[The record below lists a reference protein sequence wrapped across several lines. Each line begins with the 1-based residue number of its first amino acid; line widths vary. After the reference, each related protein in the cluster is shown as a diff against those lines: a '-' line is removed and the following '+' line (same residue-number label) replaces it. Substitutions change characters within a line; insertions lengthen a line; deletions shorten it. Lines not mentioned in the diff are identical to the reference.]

1 VVPVTTFRQQ
11 AVPDRLLGR
20 VMSIN
25 RTLTWGFG
33 ATFGFVVGGLL
44 GNTFGRTTALITGAV
59 LQTVIPLVVFG
70 AARLWR
76 YPTIEAAA
84 AFDNERAAAA

>member
-1 VVPVTTFRQQ
+1 
-11 AVPDRLLGR
+11 
-20 VMSIN
+20 
-25 RTLTWGFG
+25 
-33 ATFGFVVGGLL
+33 VGGLL

-70 AARLWR
+70 AARIWR